1 MTDGQIIAVATI
13 GSIASIITIWGTIF
27 KVIKWKTAREQKDK
41 EEQNRK
47 LKIHLEELKS
57 KVVDPMIN
65 VASHVT
71 ERDGDLKE
79 HTSFS
84 DIVTYNQFPL
94 SFNFEEGD
102 QFDSFKMHFP
112 RLATKWEKLK
122 RKINKHNGNHSGFRQ
137 KIETDLTPLPCT
149 LITAFEQLY
158 NRWKELADKRRPW
171 PDFKLIEGKPYQ
183 GGYGLYAEG
192 WGSSATAQVS
202 TEEDIEKCGRALYE
216 VSENKE
222 YRDEAAKIHKT
233 ASDLI
238 SALQKFANE
247 LGETMDDIIKY
258 WPNGRFKKLKTC
270 PICQKF

>member
-1 MTDGQIIAVATI
+1 MEIGAIIGGVIGGAITVAGYFLVTRWLNQKADEREKRREEDG
-13 GSIASIITIWGTIF
+13 
-27 KVIKWKTAREQKDK
+27 
-41 EEQNRK
+41 K
-47 LKIHLEELKS
+47 LRRHFEELKS
-57 KVVDPMIN
+57 KVGNPMME
-65 VASHVT
+65 VASHLT
-71 ERDGDLKE
+71 EGYGKLE
-79 HTSFS
+79 IFNTFA
-84 DIVTYNQFPL
+84 DIVSRSPFPS

-102 QFDSFKMHFP
+102 QFVSFRLHFP
-112 RLATKWEKLK
+112 ALATKWQELK
-122 RKINKHNGNHSGFRQ
+122 RRIKEHNDERNRFQ
-137 KIETDLTPLPCT
+137 QEIETDLAPLPCT

-171 PDFKLIEGKPYQ
+171 PDFKQIEGKPYQ

-192 WGSSATAQVS
+192 WGASAAAQVS

-222 YRDEAAKIHKT
+222 YRDEAAKIHKA

-238 SALQKFANE
+238 GALQKFANE

-258 WPNGRFKKLKTC
+258 WPNERFKKLKSC